1 MSFRAVG
8 CVVSCL
14 LLFGCGSTKQ
24 SSGQLARVAKDW
36 CLAIRAS
43 QIIPVYPLTEDV
55 QPGDV
60 YLVQVPYETQIKV
73 YEGRGFLPLENL
85 VTRMYPEGY
94 ASFYRNRYGIADA
107 DSFPPGVWQFPS
119 ADYAR
124 APRAAFPTYGFSVS
138 RSEGLNAAVPVQ
150 SIPVG
155 LNLLNSASAHGS
167 VAIKKVYTFGMP
179 VSDVQR
185 QILQWA
191 AKPEGEQFLKQFDRK
206 DKKGRPAFFLRVVNR
221 VYMTNEVAVSLFA
234 NEAFAGAGDVGVKR
248 PVELLDI
255 SKKGASEAFAE
266 VNRILNQPATQ
277 PAVGG
282 GGGASPAL
290 GAPPPATQPTSQPSQ
305 PLVGASIK
313 LTMASSRSVSLTET
327 FDRPLV
333 IGYLAFDLPI
343 LEDGK
348 LGAPVSTLAQLES
361 RQPSKGHPV
370 EFKPDDNSPLIRA
383 WLRQPGNREQFNT
396 FVASRLP
403 GFDPARDT
411 AEIISGDRYERLR
424 AEVVEH
430 FNIREAEPGR
440 APQ

>member
-1 MSFRAVG
+1 MSFRATG
-8 CVVSCL
+8 CLLTCL
-14 LLFGCGSTKQ
+14 LLTGCGSTKQ

-43 QIIPVYPLTEDV
+43 QIIPVYPLSEDV

-73 YEGRGFLPLENL
+73 YQDRGFLPLENL

-94 ASFYRNRYGIADA
+94 ADFYKERYGLDA
-107 DSFPPGVWQFPS
+107 AAAFPPGVWQFPN

-179 VSDVQR
+179 VSNVQR

-191 AKPEGEQFLKQFDRK
+191 EKSENRKFLEQFDKKDRK
-206 DKKGRPAFFLRVVNR
+206 GRAAFFLRVVNR

-234 NEAFAGAGDVGVKR
+234 NEAFAGAGDVGMKR
-248 PVELLDI
+248 PVELLDV
-255 SKKGASEAFAE
+255 SKKGAAEAFAE

-277 PAVGG
+277 PVAPGGGG
-282 GGGASPAL
+282 GGGA
-290 GAPPPATQPTSQPSQ
+290 APVTQPSSQPSQ
-305 PLVGASIK
+305 PIVGASIK

-343 LEDGK
+343 LEGGM

-361 RQPSKGHPV
+361 REPSRGRFV
-370 EFKPDDNSPLIRA
+370 QFKPDDNSPRIRA
-383 WLRQPGNREQFNT
+383 WLREPGNREQFDA
-396 FVASRLP
+396 FVATKLP

-411 AEIISGDRYERLR
+411 AEIISGDKYDRLR
-424 AEVVEH
+424 AEIVDH
-430 FNIREAEPGR
+430 FNIPELPN
-440 APQ
+440 P

>member
-1 MSFRAVG
+1 MRIRTTGV
-8 CVVSCL
+8 L
-14 LLFGCGSTKQ
+14 LLCVLALGCGPTRQ
-24 SSGQLARVAKDW
+24 SSAQLARVAKDW

-73 YEGRGFLPLENL
+73 YQGRGFLPLENL

-94 ASFYRNRYGIADA
+94 ATFYRNRYGIADA

-119 ADYAR
+119 TDYAR

-155 LNLLNSASAHGS
+155 LNLLNSSSAHGS

-179 VSDVQR
+179 VVDVQR

-191 AKPEGEQFLKQFDRK
+191 DKDENRNFLRQFDKK
-206 DKKGRPAFFLRVVNR
+206 DKKGRAAFLLRVVNR

-234 NEAFAGAGDVGVKR
+234 NEAFAGTGDVGMKR

-255 SKKGASEAFAE
+255 SKKGAADAFAE

-277 PAVGG
+277 PTA
-282 GGGASPAL
+282 A
-290 GAPPPATQPTSQPSQ
+290 GAPAAPAPAAPPATQPASQPAPQ
-305 PLVGASIK
+305 PIVGASIK

-343 LEDGK
+343 LDDGK
-348 LGAPVSTLAQLES
+348 LGAPVSTQAQLE
-361 RQPSKGHPV
+361 RRDPAKGHSV
-370 EFKPDDNSPLIRA
+370 RFGPDANSALIRA
-383 WLRQPGNREQFNT
+383 WLRQPGNREQFNDYVKT
-396 FVASRLP
+396 RLP
-403 GFDPARDT
+403 RFDPAAHT

-424 AEVVEH
+424 ADVVDH
-430 FNIREAEPGR
+430 FGIMADEPGR